1 MAETQKIVIL
11 NFGGQ
16 YTQLIARRVRECH
29 VYSCVLPYD
38 ASLETIRAQNPV
50 GVILSGG
57 PASVLEQDAPRC
69 DEGVYQLGVPVL
81 GICYGLQLMMHLLG
95 GQCCKADTREYGKTE
110 LTHTDSPLFDGVPE
124 TAVYWMSHGV
134 EVDLSLIHI

>member
-38 ASLETIRAQNPV
+38 ASLETIRAQTPW
-50 GVILSGG
+50 
-57 PASVLEQDAPRC
+57 A
-69 DEGVYQLGVPVL
+69 
-81 GICYGLQLMMHLLG
+81 
-95 GQCCKADTREYGKTE
+95 
-110 LTHTDSPLFDGVPE
+110 
-124 TAVYWMSHGV
+124 
-134 EVDLSLIHI
+134 

>member
-81 GICYGLQLMMHLLG
+81 GIAALGLILVLTKFDFNLNSL
-95 GQCCKADTREYGKTE
+95 KASAAAKK
-110 LTHTDSPLFDGVPE
+110 
-124 TAVYWMSHGV
+124 
-134 EVDLSLIHI
+134 EVAQDDDF

>member
-69 DEGVYQLGVPVL
+69 DEARP
-81 GICYGLQLMMHLLG
+81 
-95 GQCCKADTREYGKTE
+95 R
-110 LTHTDSPLFDGVPE
+110 
-124 TAVYWMSHGV
+124 SHGTRDIV
-134 EVDLSLIHI
+134 STTRFSR

>member
-57 PASVLEQDAPRC
+57 PASVLEQDAPAATRACISWACRC
-69 DEGVYQLGVPVL
+69 W
-81 GICYGLQLMMHLLG
+81 
-95 GQCCKADTREYGKTE
+95 ASATE
-110 LTHTDSPLFDGVPE
+110 CS
-124 TAVYWMSHGV
+124 
-134 EVDLSLIHI
+134 

>member
-69 DEGVYQLGVPVL
+69 DEGLSHLADRVKVICCVL
-81 GICYGLQLMMHLLG
+81 QMTEDSNARTEE
-95 GQCCKADTREYGKTE
+95 KAAHRE
-110 LTHTDSPLFDGVPE
+110 
-124 TAVYWMSHGV
+124 
-134 EVDLSLIHI
+134 

>member
-50 GVILSGG
+50 GVSSPAARRACWNRMPPAATRACISWVCRCW
-57 PASVLEQDAPRC
+57 ASV
-69 DEGVYQLGVPVL
+69 
-81 GICYGLQLMMHLLG
+81 
-95 GQCCKADTREYGKTE
+95 TE
-110 LTHTDSPLFDGVPE
+110 CS
-124 TAVYWMSHGV
+124 
-134 EVDLSLIHI
+134 

>member
-69 DEGVYQLGVPVL
+69 DEGVYQLGVPPSK
-81 GICYGLQLMMHLLG
+81 Y
-95 GQCCKADTREYGKTE
+95 
-110 LTHTDSPLFDGVPE
+110 
-124 TAVYWMSHGV
+124 AVSC
-134 EVDLSLIHI
+134 IP

>member
-81 GICYGLQLMMHLLG
+81 GICYGM
-95 GQCCKADTREYGKTE
+95 
-110 LTHTDSPLFDGVPE
+110 
-124 TAVYWMSHGV
+124 HGV
-134 EVDLSLIHI
+134 FAGRHGGKGGTARVWPNHRDDGR

>member
-57 PASVLEQDAPRC
+57 PAPKFLIQTSV
-69 DEGVYQLGVPVL
+69 
-81 GICYGLQLMMHLLG
+81 
-95 GQCCKADTREYGKTE
+95 T
-110 LTHTDSPLFDGVPE
+110 LFTPK
-124 TAVYWMSHGV
+124 
-134 EVDLSLIHI
+134 